1 MTFIRKRRNTG
12 TTKYSGVLNLRS
24 KAEAQAEKNSNLSST
39 NSITVESNNKLL
51 HELQVHQIELEMQN
65 EELRESQ
72 IALEIVRS
80 RYFDLYDMAPVG
92 YLTLNRHSLIQQA
105 NLTVATM
112 LGTNRQSLIK
122 IPFSKLIFKEDQDI
136 YNHNHI
142 KLIGS
147 NEPQL
152 FDLRILKNDHS
163 FFWANVVFTV
173 ANFDNDEN
181 ANLIELRVVL
191 TDISERKKTEQ
202 ALHEAGLIAEKANL
216 AKSEFLSNMSHE
228 LRTPLNAILGFTQL
242 IESGAPEPT
251 STQKRNIDQI
261 LKAGWY
267 LLELINEILDLA
279 VIESGKVT
287 LYTETLSL
295 TEIMNDAEALL
306 DHQAQKRE
314 INMIFPH
321 SDKKYFVKADRIRAK
336 QVFVNL
342 LSNAIKYNKPKGS
355 ILVSYMVKSS
365 NRIRVCFEDTG
376 EGLSS
381 ESINQLFQPFN
392 RLGKESSGEEGTGIG
407 LMVSKRMIELMG
419 GTIGVESV
427 LGQGSVFWVEM
438 ILCDPPS

>member
-1 MTFIRKRRNTG
+1 MRKPRNRG
-12 TTKYSGVLNLRS
+12 TTKSSDVQNLRA
-24 KAEAQAEKNSNLSST
+24 KAEAQVEKNNDVSSA
-39 NSITVESNNKLL
+39 NSLTVESTNKLL

-92 YLTLNRHSLIQQA
+92 YLTLSRHSLIQQA

-122 IPFSKLIFKEDQDI
+122 IPFSKLIFKEDQDV
-136 YNHNHI
+136 YYHHHI

-147 NEPQL
+147 NEPQS

-163 FFWANVVFTV
+163 HFWTNVVFTV

-202 ALHEAGLIAEKANL
+202 ALHTAGLIAEKANL

-242 IESGAPEPT
+242 IESGAPPPT

-314 INMIFPH
+314 IIMIFPH
-321 SDKKYFVKADRIRAK
+321 SNKNYFVKADLIRTK

-355 ILVSYMVKSS
+355 ILVSYIVKSS

-381 ESINQLFQPFN
+381 ENINQLFQPFN

-407 LMVSKRMIELMG
+407 LIVSKRMIELMG
-419 GTIGVESV
+419 GSIGVESV

-438 ILCDPPS
+438 ILCDSSS

>member
-1 MTFIRKRRNTG
+1 MTFIRKPRNRG
-12 TTKYSGVLNLRS
+12 ASKSSEVQNLRA
-24 KAEAQAEKNSNLSST
+24 KAEAQVDKNSFL
-39 NSITVESNNKLL
+39 SITNNLTTESTNKLL

-72 IALEIVRS
+72 MALEIVRS

-92 YLTLNRHSLIQQA
+92 YLTLSMHSLIQQA

-112 LGTNRQSLIK
+112 LGADRQSLIK
-122 IPFSKLIFKEDQDI
+122 IPFSKLIFKEDQDV
-136 YNHNHI
+136 YYHHHL
-142 KLIGS
+142 KLIQS
-147 NEPQL
+147 HEPQS
-152 FDLRILKNDHS
+152 FDLRLLKNDHS
-163 FFWANVVFTV
+163 CFWANVVFTV
-173 ANFDNDEN
+173 VNLDNDEN
-181 ANLIELRVVL
+181 GNLIELRVVL

-202 ALHEAGLIAEKANL
+202 ALHAAGQIAEKANF

-242 IESGAPEPT
+242 IESGVPAPT

-279 VIESGKVT
+279 VIESGKVI
-287 LYTETLSL
+287 LYTETFSL
-295 TEIMNDAEALL
+295 TEIMNDAQALL
-306 DHQAQKRE
+306 DHQAKKRE

-321 SDKKYFVKADRIRAK
+321 SGKKYFVKADRIRTK
-336 QVFVNL
+336 QIFVNL

-438 ILCDPPS
+438 ILCDSSS

>member
-1 MTFIRKRRNTG
+1 MRKPRNRG
-12 TTKYSGVLNLRS
+12 TTKSSDVQNLRA
-24 KAEAQAEKNSNLSST
+24 KAEAQVEKNNDVSSA
-39 NSITVESNNKLL
+39 NSLTVESTNKLL

-92 YLTLNRHSLIQQA
+92 YLTLSRHSLIQQA

-122 IPFSKLIFKEDQDI
+122 IPFSKLIFKEDQDV
-136 YNHNHI
+136 YYHHHI

-147 NEPQL
+147 NEPQS

-163 FFWANVVFTV
+163 HFWANVVFTV

-202 ALHEAGLIAEKANL
+202 ALHTAGLIAEKANL

-242 IESGAPEPT
+242 IESGAPPPT

-321 SDKKYFVKADRIRAK
+321 SNKNYFVKADRIRAK

-355 ILVSYMVKSS
+355 ILVSYIVKSS

-381 ESINQLFQPFN
+381 ENINQLFQPFN

-419 GTIGVESV
+419 GSIGVESV

-438 ILCDPPS
+438 ILCDSSS

>member
-1 MTFIRKRRNTG
+1 MRKPRNRG
-12 TTKYSGVLNLRS
+12 TTKSSDVQNLRA
-24 KAEAQAEKNSNLSST
+24 KAEAQVEKNNNVSSA
-39 NSITVESNNKLL
+39 NSLTVESTNKLL

-92 YLTLNRHSLIQQA
+92 YLTLSRHSLIQQA

-122 IPFSKLIFKEDQDI
+122 IPFSKLIFKEDQDV
-136 YNHNHI
+136 YYHHHI

-147 NEPQL
+147 NEPQS

-163 FFWANVVFTV
+163 HFWANVVFTV

-202 ALHEAGLIAEKANL
+202 ALHTAGLIAEKANL

-242 IESGAPEPT
+242 IESGAPPPT
-251 STQKRNIDQI
+251 RTQKRNIDQI

-306 DHQAQKRE
+306 DHQAQKCE

-321 SDKKYFVKADRIRAK
+321 SNKNYFVKADRIRAK

-355 ILVSYMVKSS
+355 ILVSYIVKSS

-381 ESINQLFQPFN
+381 ENINQLFQPFN

-407 LMVSKRMIELMG
+407 LMVSKRMIKLMG
-419 GTIGVESV
+419 GSIGVESV

-438 ILCDPPS
+438 ILCDSSS

>member
-1 MTFIRKRRNTG
+1 MRKPRNRG
-12 TTKYSGVLNLRS
+12 TAKPSDVQNLRA
-24 KAEAQAEKNSNLSST
+24 KAEAQVEKNNDVSSA
-39 NSITVESNNKLL
+39 NSLMVESTNKLL

-92 YLTLNRHSLIQQA
+92 YLTLSRNSLIQQA

-122 IPFSKLIFKEDQDI
+122 IPFSKLVFKEDQDV
-136 YNHNHI
+136 YYHHHI

-147 NEPQL
+147 NEPQS

-163 FFWANVVFTV
+163 YFWANVVFTV

-202 ALHEAGLIAEKANL
+202 ALHTAGLIAEKANL

-242 IESGAPEPT
+242 IESGAPPPT

-321 SDKKYFVKADRIRAK
+321 SNKNYFVKADRIRAK

-355 ILVSYMVKSS
+355 ILVSYIVKSS

-438 ILCDPPS
+438 ILCDSPS